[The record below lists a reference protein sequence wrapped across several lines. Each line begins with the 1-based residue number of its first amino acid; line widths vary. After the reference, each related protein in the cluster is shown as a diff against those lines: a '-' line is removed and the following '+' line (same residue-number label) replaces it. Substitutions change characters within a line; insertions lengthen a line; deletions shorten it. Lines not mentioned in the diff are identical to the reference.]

1 MSGIQED
8 ECKESRGPGKMG
20 FVPSIALK
28 VLGHHSPRLGLS
40 FLMWKNE
47 RHQLL

>member
-8 ECKESRGPGKMG
+8 ELKETRGTGKMG

-28 VLGHHSPRLGLS
+28 VLGHHSPCLGLS
-40 FLMWKNE
+40 FLVWKNE
-47 RHQLL
+47 SHQLL